1 MFSNSLETILRFDPL
16 AVSTALPTKSMLVP
30 YSQRV
35 PGSLMYAERPA
46 PDLKVVG
53 MPEQI
58 RRGQAISNG
67 FCSGC
72 HSKTGMLTRG
82 LDIGDDFPV
91 PIGLFVSSNL
101 TPAGQL
107 M

>member
-1 MFSNSLETILRFDPL
+1 MRS
-16 AVSTALPTKSMLVP
+16 A
-30 YSQRV
+30 
-35 PGSLMYAERPA
+35 PA

-58 RRGQAISNG
+58 QRGQAISNG

-72 HSKTGMLTRG
+72 HSKTGMLTSG
-82 LDIGDDFPV
+82 LDIGDDFRV
-91 PIGLFVSSNL
+91 PIGSFVSSNL

-107 M
+107 SRWSGCDAIPRVDG